1 MKSDV
6 IRIDNQGYGFE
17 DAIMEVERAACYR
30 GLSHKEEMQ
39 LRLCAEEMLSLVR
52 SVTGEMKASFWLE
65 NEGKAF
71 DLHLYTRTLM
81 DKEKRSLLIQSTT
94 SRRNESATTFLGK
107 LRDLFEEAI
116 LGYPDDSDDGI
127 PDEVYKDLVVHPA
140 ENPEWD
146 EYEKSV
152 LRSVA
157 DKVKIAIRGDSI
169 DMTVSKSFD

>member
-39 LRLCAEEMLSLVR
+39 LRLCAEEMLSL
-52 SVTGEMKASFWLE
+52 
-65 NEGKAF
+65 
-71 DLHLYTRTLM
+71 
-81 DKEKRSLLIQSTT
+81 
-94 SRRNESATTFLGK
+94 
-107 LRDLFEEAI
+107 FEEAI
-116 LGYPDDSDDGI
+116 IGYPDDSDDGI

-140 ENPEWD
+140 ENSEWD

-169 DMTVSKSFD
+169 DMTVSKSFG

>member
-17 DAIMEVERAACYR
+17 DAVMEVERVARYR
-30 GLSHKEEMQ
+30 GLDHKEELQ
-39 LRLCAEEMLSLVR
+39 LRLCAEEMLSLAR

-65 NEGKAF
+65 NEGKDF
-71 DLHLYTRTLM
+71 QLHLSTKTVM
-81 DKEKRSLLIQSTT
+81 DKEKRSLLLQSAT
-94 SRRNESATTFLGK
+94 SRKNEAAATFLGK
-107 LRDLFEEAI
+107 LRDILEESLAS
-116 LGYPDDSDDGI
+116 YPDNSDDGI

-146 EYEKSV
+146 EFEKSV

-157 DKVKIAIRGDSI
+157 DKVKIAIRGGSI
-169 DMTVSKSFD
+169 DMTVIKSFG